1 MDSSFSAEQE
11 SLRRELA
18 AYMAGLMTPALR
30 AEIARPFGTE
40 GGGPVW
46 RAALRQMGKDGWI
59 GLGWPTGWGG
69 RGFGPVEQYIF
80 IEEVTRSGFP
90 FPYLTPESVGPAIA
104 EFATPEIRE
113 RILPGILGGELVMAI
128 GYSEPQAGTDLA
140 ALGTRAE
147 RDGDDYVING
157 QKVYTSLAHF
167 ADYVFLAVR
176 TGDPA
181 THPRHK
187 GISILLVPTD
197 SPGFSRTPIYTAAE
211 GETNT
216 TFYDNVRVPSSH
228 LVGAENQ
235 GWQVI
240 TSQLN
245 RERLTLMNPGTAN
258 LMYAQ
263 VLAYATEQQDAS
275 GQRLIDTP
283 WVQSALARVHA
294 SLRALQL
301 ACRQQAWG
309 IAQQTISP
317 AEASAVKVYGYE
329 CFLQC
334 YRLMQEVLGPD
345 GLVKRGY
352 PGNVLDGQL
361 EHIYRAVPVYG
372 FGGGTNEI
380 QRDLIAQFGL
390 GLARARR

>member
-1 MDSSFSAEQE
+1 MDAAFTPAQE
-11 SLRRELA
+11 TLRAELA
-18 AYMAGLMTPALR
+18 AFMATLMTPELR
-30 AEIARPFGTE
+30 AELARPFGTE
-40 GGGPVW
+40 GGGPLW
-46 RAALRQMGKDGWI
+46 RAALRRMGKEGWI
-59 GLGWPTGWGG
+59 GLGWPREWGG
-69 RGFGPVEQYIF
+69 RGYGPVEQYIF

-104 EFATPEIRE
+104 EFATPGIRE

-128 GYSEPQAGTDLA
+128 GYTEPQAGTDLA
-140 ALGTRAE
+140 ALATRAV
-147 RDGDDYVING
+147 RDGDSYVING
-157 QKVYTSLAHF
+157 QKVYTSLAHI

-176 TGDPA
+176 TGDPV
-181 THPRHK
+181 TQPRHK

-197 SPGFSRTPIYTAAE
+197 SAGFSRTPIHTVAE

-216 TFYDNVRVPSSH
+216 TFYDNVRVPASH

-263 VLAYATEQQDAS
+263 VLAHAEQTRD
-275 GQRLIDTP
+275 GEGRHLIDLP
-283 WVQSALARVHA
+283 WVQTALARVHA
-294 SLRALQL
+294 QLRALHL

-352 PGNVLDGQL
+352 PGALLDGQL

-372 FGGGTNEI
+372 FGGGTNEV